1 MKALTSEEVPSIQSM
16 RHEIAKRT
24 WDNAQ
29 VRPEWGLAGNAAFIV
44 AAFDDSKDLDLK
56 GRSFLHHYD
65 SSNDH
70 EGTTLETIL
79 TAPAIVA
86 SWINLQYYGSSIA
99 PHYYGSGLKTL
110 HNICAGI
117 GVICG
122 NDGDLAPGLSA
133 QSVHTGAQLQ
143 HIPVRLHIIVKAE
156 QTQIDR
162 IIAKHKILQDLISNE
177 WVLLFSASSG
187 LKHIEQRTAL
197 GNWIVIKDH

>member
-1 MKALTSEEVPSIQSM
+1 
-16 RHEIAKRT
+16 
-24 WDNAQ
+24 

-44 AAFDDSKDLDLK
+44 AEFDDVKDIDLQ
-56 GRSFLHHYD
+56 GRSFLHHYAPTQD
-65 SSNDH
+65 KD
-70 EGTTLETIL
+70 GFILETIL

-110 HNICAGI
+110 HNICAGV

-133 QSVHTGAQLQ
+133 QSVHTGTQLQ
-143 HIPVRLHIIVKAE
+143 HIPVRLHVIVKAE
-156 QTQIDR
+156 QALIES

-177 WVLLFSASSG
+177 WILLFHASSG
-187 LKHIEQRTAL
+187 LKHIQQRTARGDWKAL
-197 GNWIVIKDH
+197 DDL